1 MKKLESGV
9 YEVDFGIY
17 PRFLWI
23 ANKDSN
29 LDGILVKCVDGE
41 YRDAESTK
49 KVKSDCACTV
59 ESKYGGNDGCLVYLG
74 EKANAQVLCHESV
87 HVADYIFETLGMC
100 AQDYEQKNEPYAY
113 LVDFVFGNLYGA
125 FSTKEE

>member
-1 MKKLESGV
+1 MEKLEGEV

-23 ANKDSN
+23 ANDDSD
-29 LDGILVKCVDGE
+29 LTGIKVKCVDGE
-41 YRDAESTK
+41 YRDAESTEK
-49 KVKSDCACTV
+49 IKSDCACTV
-59 ESKYGGNDGCLVYLG
+59 EAKFGSYKGCLVYIG
-74 EKANAQVLCHESV
+74 EDANIQTLCHESV

-113 LVDFVFGNLYGA
+113 FVDFVFGKLYDA
-125 FSTKEE
+125 FTKDK